1 MIVWSGWGFL
11 VAVFFVVAFFIGIP
25 VGVMVSPDQNIGMG
39 VAAVVAGLLT
49 GLASFLLARQIERGQ
64 GRAFIDEATQQRIVV
79 RPSAGSLFFI
89 PTRYWAYAA
98 PVLGIALAAVVMT
111 TPPVDA
117 AVAETGEPAVVDAAP
132 PPVAAPAVEAPVVA
146 ASAQQPT

>member
-11 VAVFFVVAFFIGIP
+11 VAIFFVVAFMIGVP
-25 VGVMVSPDQNIGMG
+25 VGVMVSPDTNIGMG

-89 PTRYWAYAA
+89 PTRYWAYVA
-98 PVLGIALAAVVMT
+98 PVVGIAFGALVMT
-111 TPPVDA
+111 TPPVDPA
-117 AVAETGEPAVVDAAP
+117 AAEAVEPAVVETAPRSAAAP
-132 PPVAAPAVEAPVVA
+132 VIAQPAATAP
-146 ASAQQPT
+146 AQQPT